1 MNKVL
6 EISELDF
13 SYHTLSGETKAVENI
28 SFDVYENEFLGIIG
42 PSGSG
47 KSTILSLI
55 FGLLTPTAG
64 QIRLHTAQTSDNET
78 AVGYMLQKDHLF
90 EWRSVYKNI
99 TLGLEIRHQISDEK
113 KQLIDKMLADY
124 GLSAFKNAKPSQL
137 SGGMRQRAALI
148 RTLALEP
155 KLLLLDEPFSALDSQ
170 TRLSVSEDIYGILR
184 RENKSAVLVTHDI
197 SEAISFC
204 DRVIVLTKRP
214 GTIKKLVPIH
224 LTLEE
229 KTPLKARN
237 APEFRNYF
245 NELWGELHED
255 S

>member
-6 EISELDF
+6 EIQALSF
-13 SYHTLSGETKAVENI
+13 SYHTLTGETKAVEDI

-55 FGLLTPTAG
+55 FGLLSPTAG
-64 QIRLHTAQTSDNET
+64 QIRIDTKTDSADET
-78 AVGYMLQKDHLF
+78 AIGYMLQKDHLF
-90 EWRSVYKNI
+90 EWRSIYKNI
-99 TLGLEIRHQISDEK
+99 TLGLEIKRQMTDK
-113 KQLIDKMLADY
+113 KKALIDKMLKDY
-124 GLSAFKNAKPSQL
+124 GLLAFKNSKPSEL

-204 DRVIVLTKRP
+204 DRVVVLSPRP
-214 GTIKKLVPIH
+214 GTVKTILPIKLSIGQ
-224 LTLEE
+224 
-229 KTPLKARN
+229 KTPLKARS
-237 APEFRNYF
+237 APEFRQYF
-245 NELWGELHED
+245 NELWGELHG
-255 S
+255 

>member
-6 EISELDF
+6 EIQALSF
-13 SYHTLSGETKAVENI
+13 SYHTLTGETKAVEDI
-28 SFDVYENEFLGIIG
+28 SFDVCENEFLGIIG

-55 FGLLTPTAG
+55 FGLLSPTSG
-64 QIRLHTAQTSDNET
+64 QIRIDTKTDSADES
-78 AVGYMLQKDHLF
+78 AIGYMLQKDHLF
-90 EWRSVYKNI
+90 EWRSIYKNI
-99 TLGLEIRHQISDEK
+99 TLGLEIKHQMTERK
-113 KQLIDKMLADY
+113 KALIDKMLKDY
-124 GLSAFKNAKPSQL
+124 GLFAFKNAKPSEL

-184 RENKSAVLVTHDI
+184 RERKSAVLVTHDI

-204 DRVIVLTKRP
+204 DRVVVLSERP
-214 GTIKKLVPIH
+214 GTVKTILPIKLSVDD
-224 LTLEE
+224 
-229 KTPLKARN
+229 KTPLKARS
-237 APEFRNYF
+237 APEFRQYF
-245 NELWGELHED
+245 NDLWGELHG
-255 S
+255 

>member
-6 EISELDF
+6 EIQALSF
-13 SYHTLSGETKAVENI
+13 SYHTLTGETKAVEDI
-28 SFDVYENEFLGIIG
+28 SFDVCENEFLGIIG

-55 FGLLTPTAG
+55 FGLLSPTSG
-64 QIRLHTAQTSDNET
+64 QIRIDTKTDNADES
-78 AVGYMLQKDHLF
+78 AIGYMLQKDHLF
-90 EWRSVYKNI
+90 EWRSIYKNI
-99 TLGLEIRHQISDEK
+99 TLGLEIKHQMTERK
-113 KQLIDKMLADY
+113 KDLIDKMLKDY
-124 GLSAFKNAKPSQL
+124 GLFAFKNSKPSEL

-184 RENKSAVLVTHDI
+184 RERKSAVLVTHDI

-204 DRVIVLTKRP
+204 DRVVVLNERP
-214 GTIKKLVPIH
+214 GTVKTILPIKLSVD
-224 LTLEE
+224 E
-229 KTPLKARN
+229 KTPLKARS
-237 APEFRNYF
+237 APEFRQYF
-245 NELWGELHED
+245 NDLWGELHG
-255 S
+255 